1 MYNLAND
8 VQIPA
13 IGFGTWEVN
22 PDDAAQS
29 VVWAIE
35 SGYRLIDTAKIYTN
49 ETQVGEGIRASNV
62 PREELFVTTKLW
74 NEDQGYDS
82 TRRAF
87 DASLETLGLDY
98 LDLYL
103 IHWPATSRRH
113 LSWRAMIDM
122 YNEGLVKAIGV
133 SNFTVRHLEEL
144 QEESDVVPF
153 INQVEFHPF
162 IYEQQKE
169 LLNYC
174 YDHNILIEA
183 YSPLSRAAKQD
194 SPVVAQIAKAHDKTV
209 PQILLR
215 WCLQHGTVPLPRSI
229 NETHIKENI
238 DVFDFELT
246 AEDMSALNGLSDG
259 ERVTWDPEE
268 MP

>member
-1 MYNLAND
+1 MKMYNLAND

-122 YNEGLVKAIGV
+122 YTRG
-133 SNFTVRHLEEL
+133 S
-144 QEESDVVPF
+144 
-153 INQVEFHPF
+153 
-162 IYEQQKE
+162 
-169 LLNYC
+169 
-174 YDHNILIEA
+174 
-183 YSPLSRAAKQD
+183 
-194 SPVVAQIAKAHDKTV
+194 
-209 PQILLR
+209 
-215 WCLQHGTVPLPRSI
+215 
-229 NETHIKENI
+229 
-238 DVFDFELT
+238 
-246 AEDMSALNGLSDG
+246 
-259 ERVTWDPEE
+259 
-268 MP
+268 